1 MSAVEFKAWPKI
13 PRLNRGMVITE
24 KIDGTNAAIHVTATT
39 AHDLAADLRVGIF
52 HEGMVELDADSLFIV
67 AAQSRNRLITPE
79 DDNYGFA
86 RWVRDN
92 KQALALH
99 LGEGIHYGEW
109 WGSGIQRKYGLTG
122 GDKRFSLFNVNRY
135 EGVKIPEIGLGLV
148 PVLYEGQFSTDQIG
162 AIVGRLAI
170 LGSQAAPGFMDPE
183 GVVVFL
189 AAANSLFKVT
199 VKNDEKPKGQTA

>member
-1 MSAVEFKAWPKI
+1 MTALEFKAWPKI

-24 KIDGTNAAIHVTATT
+24 KIDGTNAAIHIVATT
-39 AHDLAADLRVGIF
+39 AKELADDLAVGIF
-52 HEGMVELDADSLFIV
+52 HEGMVELDDDVLFIV
-67 AAQSRNRLITPE
+67 GAQSRKRLITPE
-79 DDNYGFA
+79 DDNFGFA

-109 WGSGIQRKYGLTG
+109 WGSGIQRGYGLEKGT
-122 GDKRFSLFNVNRY
+122 KRFSLFNVKRY
-135 EGVKIPEIGLGLV
+135 ADVYLPEIGLGLV
-148 PVLYEGQFSTDQIG
+148 PVLYEGQFSTDRVAG
-162 AIVGRLAI
+162 IVDSLEFS
-170 LGSQAAPGFMDPE
+170 GSSAAPGFMNPE

-199 VKNDEKPKGQTA
+199 IKGDEKPKGQVA